1 MIYNTFY
8 MKLFVRIIFVLFSNI
23 VAILAAVYFIKG
35 FSVAP
40 TIQAYLEISAVF
52 AIINVFIR
60 PFLKLILSPLI
71 MLTLGVGI
79 IIVNAISLYILD
91 WAMDSMTISGLYP
104 LVYATLIISAVNFV
118 LGFTAKGLSGSK

>member
-1 MIYNTFY
+1 
-8 MKLFVRIIFVLFSNI
+8 